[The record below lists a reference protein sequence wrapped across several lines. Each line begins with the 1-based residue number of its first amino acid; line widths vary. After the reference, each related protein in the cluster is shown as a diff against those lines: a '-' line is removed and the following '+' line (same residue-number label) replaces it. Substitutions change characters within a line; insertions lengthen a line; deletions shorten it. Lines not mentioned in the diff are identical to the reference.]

1 MLMRTIGI
9 VQSGIRMIVCMYVL
23 AAIRV
28 PVCVFVRQ
36 RLMVMMV
43 FAIVA
48 MRVRMHATIG
58 MAMRMN
64 MPRRNGGIAYAGM
77 GVSLIRR
84 M

>member
-1 MLMRTIGI
+1 MRTVDI
-9 VQSGIRMIVCMYVL
+9 VQSGIRMIVRMHVF
-23 AAIRV
+23 AAVSV
-28 PVCVFVRQ
+28 PVCVFVYQ

-64 MPRRNGGIAYAGM
+64 MPAGNGGIAYAGM